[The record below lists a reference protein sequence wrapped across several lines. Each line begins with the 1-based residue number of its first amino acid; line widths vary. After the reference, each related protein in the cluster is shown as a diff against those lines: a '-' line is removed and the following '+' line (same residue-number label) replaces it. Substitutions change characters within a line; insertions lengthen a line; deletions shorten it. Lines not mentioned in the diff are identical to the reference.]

1 MPDQKTTG
9 VEIHKDFMFSN
20 AWQKF
25 KVIIIWYLVKILCN
39 IQSYKS

>member
-25 KVIIIWYLVKILCN
+25 KVIIWYLVKILCN